1 MSDFGAPKRR
11 LHISQHSSGSNVNVD
26 PNNLSSSNNL
36 DRRLGITRRLASSWK
51 ALFFTAGIQL
61 VVAAYLYFSSRKVFT
76 GLRSG
81 ERDNNIVKVKDAGS
95 PQTLVETNNNDDG
108 DEETATP
115 GWRNIPVFA
124 GGIDAIAKPQDLWY
138 GQFGQDIAVSSLL
151 NNKTNGYFIDLAS
164 NHPTFLSSTYS
175 LERKFNWTGL
185 CIEPNSDHWWGLS
198 QTRKCQLLGAV
209 IGQNTAEIVNFRVK
223 NIDGVGG
230 HGGIIGQGMK
240 NERAPASDSKSFVS
254 ISSHDLFRKMN
265 VPHHIDYFSLDVEGA
280 EEFIMMDFPWKD
292 YHISLLSVE
301 TTSAGLQEVLI
312 DNGFKMVAR
321 LGEDTLWA
329 HESIKN
335 ELNPV
340 QLSKYATSLRRNDPR
355 M

>member
-1 MSDFGAPKRR
+1 
-11 LHISQHSSGSNVNVD
+11 
-26 PNNLSSSNNL
+26 
-36 DRRLGITRRLASSWK
+36 
-51 ALFFTAGIQL
+51 
-61 VVAAYLYFSSRKVFT
+61 
-76 GLRSG
+76 
-81 ERDNNIVKVKDAGS
+81 
-95 PQTLVETNNNDDG
+95 
-108 DEETATP
+108 
-115 GWRNIPVFA
+115 
-124 GGIDAIAKPQDLWY
+124 
-138 GQFGQDIAVSSLL
+138 
-151 NNKTNGYFIDLAS
+151 
-164 NHPTFLSSTYS
+164 
-175 LERKFNWTGL
+175 
-185 CIEPNSDHWWGLS
+185 
-198 QTRKCQLLGAV
+198 
-209 IGQNTAEIVNFRVK
+209 
-223 NIDGVGG
+223 
-230 HGGIIGQGMK
+230 MK

-321 LGEDTLWA
+321 LGEDTLWS